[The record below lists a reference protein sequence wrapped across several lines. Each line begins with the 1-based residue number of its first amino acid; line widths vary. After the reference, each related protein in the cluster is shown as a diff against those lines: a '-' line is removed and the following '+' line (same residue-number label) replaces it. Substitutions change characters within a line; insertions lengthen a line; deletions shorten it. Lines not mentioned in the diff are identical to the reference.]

1 MITPFSIRIGTAASA
16 ASTQR
21 KAPVTTEAARLPFR
35 VLQSSRSPAQLSLYL
50 RPGITSR

>member
-1 MITPFSIRIGTAASA
+1 MITILSTSNGATTSA

-21 KAPVTTEAARLPFR
+21 KAPAAPEAARLPFR

>member
-1 MITPFSIRIGTAASA
+1 MITPVSVRIGAAASA
-16 ASTQR
+16 AATQR
-21 KAPVTTEAARLPFR
+21 KAPVAPEAARLPLR